1 MAQKTPKIDFL
12 NEDEILM
19 CPSGVASKDGVS
31 IKTVMRWIEDGSLP
45 AYKLGG
51 QWRISPRDHRKFR
64 RERWNG

>member
-1 MAQKTPKIDFL
+1 MARKIPKGNLPD
-12 NEDEILM
+12 DETLM
-19 CPSGVASKDGVS
+19 RPSEIASKDAVS
-31 IKTVMRWIEDGSLP
+31 TKTVIRWIEDGVLP

>member
-1 MAQKTPKIDFL
+1 
-12 NEDEILM
+12 M
-19 CPSGVASKDGVS
+19 CPSEVASKDGVS